1 MSVVVTVLHLV
12 VGVVMVAIVVHGDV
26 FGLMEVRVMRQ
37 VVMDI
42 MVRLF
47 VVMGVHVL
55 DVVVVVVGLLVMT
68 DLVGV

>member
-1 MSVVVTVLHLV
+1 MVTVLHLV